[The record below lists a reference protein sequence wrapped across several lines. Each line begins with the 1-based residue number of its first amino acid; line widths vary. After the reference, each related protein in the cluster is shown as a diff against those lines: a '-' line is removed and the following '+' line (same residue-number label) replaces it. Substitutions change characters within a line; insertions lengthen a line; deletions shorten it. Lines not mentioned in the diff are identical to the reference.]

1 MWRKEVWEW
10 IRNSGTICS
19 TLTGRGNTAFASET
33 AAAIG
38 KTKQDINRAVSR
50 AEKIA
55 PDVLAE
61 VSGTDHD
68 KGVELDALKRL
79 SPDEQRQALQS
90 FLKVTFRR
98 ERQSFNVIRRVS
110 FVTGVN

>member
-1 MWRKEVWEW
+1 MRRKEVWER
-10 IRNSGTICS
+10 IKESDATCT

-33 AAAIG
+33 ADATG
-38 KTKQDINRAVSR
+38 VDKSTINRAVSR

-61 VSGTDHD
+61 VSGTEHD

-79 SPDEQRQALQS
+79 SPEEQRGAMRS
-90 FLKVTFRR
+90 FLRVTFSG
-98 ERQSFNVIRRVS
+98 ER
-110 FVTGVN
+110 